1 MKDNFTHVCF
11 VIDESGSMYNAV
23 EDVKGGFKKI
33 IEEQKANTVG
43 TCAVSM
49 YTFSDS
55 PVKHYILK
63 DVNEIDSNLNFSPC
77 GSTALNDAVGTAID
91 EIGKVLASMD
101 ESERPA
107 ANLIVIMTDGGE
119 NYSKEYSIEQ
129 VREKIKHQTD
139 KYNWT
144 FMYLGADITSS
155 DIADTLGVKYRG
167 FSTKK
172 SLNNN
177 YAMLN
182 SVITNSRSVSAKDAI
197 FTMDSGVKC
206 YTAAVN
212 DSFADETGIKLSS
225 ESK

>member
-49 YTFSDS
+49 YTFADT
-55 PVKHYILK
+55 VKKHFTLK
-63 DVNEIDSNLNFSPC
+63 DVNEIDSNLSYFPA
-77 GSTALNDAVGTAID
+77 GRTALNDAVGTAID
-91 EIGKVLASMD
+91 EIGKVLASME

-119 NYSKEYSIEQ
+119 NCSKEYSIEQ
-129 VREKIKHQTD
+129 IREKIKHQTD

-182 SVITNSRSVSAKDAI
+182 SVITNSRSVPAKDAI
-197 FTMDSGVKC
+197 FAMDSGVKC

-212 DSFADETGIKLSS
+212 DSFADETGIRLCN

>member
-11 VIDESGSMYNAV
+11 VIDESGSMYNTI

-33 IEEQKANTVG
+33 IEEQKANTIG

-63 DVNEIDSNLNFSPC
+63 DVNEIDSNLYFAPH

-91 EIGKVLASMD
+91 EIGRVLASMD

-144 FMYLGADITSS
+144 FMYLGADITTSN
-155 DIADTLGVKYRG
+155 IADSLGVKFRG
-167 FSTKK
+167 YSTKK
-172 SLNNN
+172 NLDSN
-177 YAMLN
+177 YALLN
-182 SVITNSRSVSAKDAI
+182 SVITNTRSVSAADAVLA
-197 FTMDSGVKC
+197 MDAEVSNYAKAINASFAEETGVKL
-206 YTAAVN
+206 AGVV
-212 DSFADETGIKLSS
+212 E
-225 ESK
+225 

>member
-33 IEEQKANTVG
+33 IEEQKANTIG

-49 YTFSDS
+49 YTFADATE
-55 PVKHYILK
+55 KHFVLK
-63 DVNEIDSNLNFSPC
+63 DVNEIDSNLNFRPH

-91 EIGKVLASMD
+91 EIGEVLASMD

-119 NYSKEYSIEQ
+119 NASRKYSLSK
-129 VREKIKHQTD
+129 VREMIKHQTD
-139 KYNWT
+139 KYSWT

-155 DIADTLGVKYRG
+155 DIADSLGVKYRG

-172 SLNNN
+172 DLDSNYSMLNN
-177 YAMLN
+177 
-182 SVITNSRSVSAKDAI
+182 VITNSRSVAAVDAVMA
-197 FTMDSGVKC
+197 MDTEVKC
-206 YTAAVN
+206 YAAAVN
-212 DSFADETGIKLSS
+212 DSFEDATGIKLASVA
-225 ESK
+225 E

>member
-11 VIDESGSMYNAV
+11 VIDESGSMFNAI

-49 YTFSDS
+49 YTFSDC
-55 PVKHYILK
+55 PEKHCLLK
-63 DVNEIDSNLNFSPC
+63 DVNEINSDLNFSPH

-91 EIGKVLASMD
+91 EIGEVLASMD

-119 NYSKEYSIEQ
+119 NCSKKYSIEQ

-139 KYNWT
+139 KYSWT
-144 FMYLGADITSS
+144 FMYLGADITTSN
-155 DIADTLGVKYRG
+155 IADSLGVKFRG
-167 FSTKK
+167 YSTKK
-172 SLNNN
+172 NLDSN

-182 SVITNSRSVSAKDAI
+182 NVITNTRSVAAADAVFAMDAEVSNYAKAI
-197 FTMDSGVKC
+197 
-206 YTAAVN
+206 N
-212 DSFADETGIKLSS
+212 DSFAEETGIKLAGVV
-225 ESK
+225 E

>member
-49 YTFSDS
+49 YTFEDY
-55 PVKHYILK
+55 VKKHFILK
-63 DVNEIDSNLNFSPC
+63 DVNEIDSNLAYHPG

-119 NYSKEYSIEQ
+119 NSSREYSIEQ

-172 SLNNN
+172 SLDNN

-182 SVITNSRSVSAKDAI
+182 SVITNSRSVSAEDAV
-197 FTMDSGVKC
+197 FAMASGVSC
-206 YTAAVN
+206 YAKAIN
-212 DSFADETGIKLSS
+212 DCFADETGIKLES

>member
-33 IEEQKANTVG
+33 IEEQKANTIG

-49 YTFSDS
+49 YTFADT
-55 PVKHYILK
+55 VKKHFTLK
-63 DVNEIDSNLNFSPC
+63 DVNEIDSNLSYFPA
-77 GSTALNDAVGTAID
+77 GRTALNDAVGTAID

-119 NYSKEYSIEQ
+119 NCSKEYSIEQ
-129 VREKIKHQTD
+129 IREKIKHQTD

-197 FTMDSGVKC
+197 FAMDSGVKC
-206 YTAAVN
+206 YAEAVN